1 MFELKIKTG
10 GAPIAK
16 KQQDTT
22 NVNNQ
27 IRAEEVRVIGSDGEQ
42 IGVISINDALE
53 RAGGK
58 GMDLVEISP
67 NAKPPVCKIMDY
79 GKFKYQ
85 QTKQKQEAKKKQ
97 KGYQI
102 KEIKVRPKTEAHDLE
117 TKVRN
122 IERFIKK
129 MNKVK
134 ITLVFRGREI
144 ILREQ
149 GKRVLERL
157 VEMTEDFAQVEQPA
171 KYEGRVVTMLLSP
184 K

>member
-1 MFELKIKTG
+1 M
-10 GAPIAK
+10 
-16 KQQDTT
+16 
-22 NVNNQ
+22 NNQ
-27 IRAEEVRVIGSDGEQ
+27 IRAEEVRIIGPDGEQ
-42 IGVISINDALE
+42 VGILPIKDALE
-53 RAGGK
+53 RAEAS
-58 GMDLVEISP
+58 GMDLVEVSP

-79 GKFKYQ
+79 GKYKYQ

-122 IERFIKK
+122 IERFIGKN
-129 MNKVK
+129 NKVK

-144 ILREQ
+144 ILKEQ
-149 GKRVLERL
+149 GQQVLEKL
-157 VEMTEDFAQVEQPA
+157 VEMTEEFAQVEQSP

>member
-1 MFELKIKTG
+1 LRAG

-27 IRAEEVRVIGSDGEQ
+27 IRAEEVRIIGSDGEQ
-42 IGVISINDALE
+42 IGVLPIEEALE
-53 RAGGK
+53 RAEER
-58 GMDLVEISP
+58 GMDLVEVSP

-85 QTKQKQEAKKKQ
+85 RTKQLQEAKKKQ

-117 TKVRN
+117 TKVKN
-122 IERFIKK
+122 IERFINKK
-129 MNKVK
+129 NKVK

-144 ILREQ
+144 ILKEQ
-149 GKRVLERL
+149 GQRVLERL
-157 VEMTEDFAQVEQPA
+157 VEMTEDFAQVEQEP